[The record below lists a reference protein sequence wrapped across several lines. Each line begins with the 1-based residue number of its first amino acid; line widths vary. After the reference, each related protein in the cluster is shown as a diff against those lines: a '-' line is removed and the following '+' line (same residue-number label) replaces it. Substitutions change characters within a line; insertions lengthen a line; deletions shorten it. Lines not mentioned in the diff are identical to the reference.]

1 MRPDCLMRFTLGMAL
16 SAAVSMAAYAQ
27 APGATSKDAV
37 KGYPTQTIRIIDAFP
52 PGGVSDLI
60 ARLFA
65 RRLSEAW
72 SQSVI
77 VENRVGAAGAIGAE
91 MGVRAQ
97 PDGYTLMMAITNYT
111 VNPSV
116 FKLSYDPINDITPVA
131 QVATG
136 SFIVV
141 AHPSVP
147 VKDIAGLI
155 ALAKA
160 KPGGLDYG
168 STSPGSITHL
178 VTELFNLAAGINLRH
193 IPYKGVVPAV
203 SDLLGGQIHL
213 MFSSIPPAMPHIKT
227 GKLRALAVTGPNR
240 IAALPDVPTVKE
252 SGLPGYE
259 ANLWYG
265 LWGPK
270 GMPARIVTLW
280 NNEVN
285 RIIQSDE
292 IKRQFATIGIEPT
305 PGTPEDFARL
315 LRQDVERWKRVVNDA
330 GIKAE

>member
-1 MRPDCLMRFTLGMAL
+1 MRFTLGMAL
-16 SAAVSMAAYAQ
+16 SAAFSIAAYAQ
-27 APGATSKDAV
+27 APGAPGNDAV

-65 RRLSEAW
+65 RRLGETWA
-72 SQSVI
+72 QSVI
-77 VENRVGAAGAIGAE
+77 VENRPGAAGAIGAE
-91 MGVRAQ
+91 TVVRAQ
-97 PDGYTLMMAITNYT
+97 PDGHTVMLAISNYAI
-111 VNPSV
+111 NPSL
-116 FKLSYDPINDITPVA
+116 FKLSYDPLNDITPIA

-141 AHPSVP
+141 AHPSLP

-155 ALAKA
+155 GLAKS
-160 KPGGLDYG
+160 KPGELDYG

-178 VTELFNLAAGINLRH
+178 ATELFNLAAGVSLRH

-203 SDLLGGQIHL
+203 SGLLGGEIHL
-213 MFSSIPPAMPHIKT
+213 MFASTTPAMPHIKS

-259 ANLWYG
+259 ATLWYG
-265 LWGPK
+265 LWGPR

-292 IKRQFATIGIEPT
+292 IKKQFATIGIEPT
-305 PGTPEDFARL
+305 PGTPENFARL
-315 LRQDVERWKRVVNDA
+315 LRLDVERWRRVVNDA